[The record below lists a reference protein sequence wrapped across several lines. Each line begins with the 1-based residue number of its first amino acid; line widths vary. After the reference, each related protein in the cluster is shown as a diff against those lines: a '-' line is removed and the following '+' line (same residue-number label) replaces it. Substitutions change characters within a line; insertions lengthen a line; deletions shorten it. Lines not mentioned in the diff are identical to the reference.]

1 MRETYGTFVNLIQNQ
16 LNKLKVPVSI
26 SIKSYDDTESSNK
39 QIDYINFQSTEEG
52 YDFIVRNVKII
63 PILRND
69 ENNKGD
75 IGEFEDSPFVEPII
89 TKDFI
94 ISLLE
99 KYKPRLVGD
108 KTDNSKHNNYKINCD
123 IYREFLKLS
132 DTITD
137 DFNTFV
143 YEIDV
148 IKRFFLPCF
157 E

>member
-1 MRETYGTFVNLIQNQ
+1 M
-16 LNKLKVPVSI
+16 
-26 SIKSYDDTESSNK
+26 
-39 QIDYINFQSTEEG
+39 
-52 YDFIVRNVKII
+52 
-63 PILRND
+63 
-69 ENNKGD
+69 
-75 IGEFEDSPFVEPII
+75 
-89 TKDFI
+89 
-94 ISLLE
+94 
-99 KYKPRLVGD
+99 VGD
-108 KTDNSKHNNYKINCD
+108 KTDNSKLNNYKINCD